1 MGDGQCYY
9 FGSDQKIALLGR
21 THGRK
26 KKMELSKIH
35 DISVLHLFGEV
46 SFLEMDQ
53 IEKTLLSLRQAN
65 HHNVLID
72 MNSVDHIHYRIIKRL
87 VHSAFEFRHRAGDL
101 KLAGLRPEARE
112 VIKFTGADQ
121 VLEDY
126 ATISEA
132 ILSFLNKVDSEVKIY
147 Q

>member
-1 MGDGQCYY
+1 
-9 FGSDQKIALLGR
+9 
-21 THGRK
+21 
-26 KKMELSKIH
+26 MEISKIH
-35 DISVLHLFGEV
+35 DVSVLHLFGEV

-53 IEKTLLSLRQAN
+53 IEKTLVSLRQARS
-65 HHNVLID
+65 HNVLID
-72 MNSVDHIHYRIIKRL
+72 MNFVDHIHYRIIKRL
-87 VHSAFEFRHRAGDL
+87 VHSAFEFRHQAGDI
-101 KLAGLRPEARE
+101 KLARLKPETRE

-132 ILSFLNKVDSEVKIY
+132 ILSFLGKVDSEAKIY